1 MGSIP
6 WGKHGGTG
14 RNEEVATTIGDL
26 AAIGLIID
34 GEVVRGEKGTY
45 PVLNPARPAEVV
57 ADAPRASVDQV
68 DRAVRSANHAQS
80 GWAALPRAERAALV
94 CRATQ
99 AAAALV
105 DSTELAALLTRE
117 HGKVL
122 WESQFDAGTIG
133 GMGAAFAP
141 LVDDALAERTWS
153 DGQRVNRVVR
163 EPLGVVAAILP
174 FNWPLSVLANKA
186 LPALLVGNSV
196 VVKTPPTCPMAVLAL
211 TSALARELPPGVL
224 NAVNG
229 PGPELGQALVNHAG
243 VGMVSL
249 TGGVDTGRA
258 VMSQASL
265 ALTPLVLELGGN
277 DPAILAPDVEID
289 ADLADR
295 LFDAAFITSGQVCTA
310 IKRVYVRQDKYDAL
324 IEVLVERASREVVGD
339 GLTEGV
345 TMGPVHHEAGLRRI
359 EAMLI
364 QAAGLGATIHRPAS
378 MRPEDAEAA
387 GYFVSPAIV
396 EGAPDHSD
404 IVTHEQFGPA
414 LPVLAYSDI
423 NDAVARGNDSSFG
436 LGASIW
442 TDDEALVADVAGRLQ
457 AGTIFVNSH
466 GPGAMDFRA
475 PFGGWKQSGFGL
487 ELGTEGM
494 LAFTRP
500 KAILGSP
507 AKVQ

>member
-1 MGSIP
+1 M
-6 WGKHGGTG
+6 
-14 RNEEVATTIGDL
+14 TIDDG

-34 GEVVRGEKGTY
+34 GEVVRGDGGTY
-45 PVLNPARPAEVV
+45 PVHNPARPAEVV
-57 ADAPRASVDQV
+57 FDAPTASTEQV
-68 DRAVRSANHAQS
+68 DRAVESARHAQL

-94 CRATQ
+94 CKATQ
-99 AAAALV
+99 SAATLV
-105 DSTELAALLTRE
+105 ESAGLAALLTRE

-141 LVDDALAERTWS
+141 LVDDALAERTWI

-186 LPALLVGNSV
+186 LPALLVGNTV
-196 VVKTPPTCPMAVLAL
+196 VVKTPPTCPTAVLAL
-211 TSALARELPPGVL
+211 AAALAGALPPGVL
-224 NAVNG
+224 NTING
-229 PGPELGQALVNHAG
+229 PGPEIGQTLVNHAG
-243 VGMVSL
+243 VGVVSL

-258 VMSQASL
+258 VMSQA
-265 ALTPLVLELGGN
+265 AKGLTPLVLELGGN

-289 ADLADR
+289 ADLAGR

-310 IKRVYVRQDKYDAL
+310 IKRVYVPHGKVDSLVEA
-324 IEVLVERASREVVGD
+324 LVERASQELVGD

-345 TMGPVHHEAGLRRI
+345 TMGPVHHASGRRRV
-359 EAMLI
+359 ERMLE
-364 QAAGLGATIHRPAS
+364 QAAALGARVHRPAS
-378 MRPEDAEAA
+378 IRPEDAEGG

-396 EGAPDHSD
+396 EGAPDHAD
-404 IVTHEQFGPA
+404 IVAQEQFAPA
-414 LPVLAYSDI
+414 LPVLGYADI
-423 NDAVARGNDSSFG
+423 GEAIARGNDSSFG

-442 TDDEALVADVAGRLQ
+442 TDDETLAADVADRLQ
-457 AGTIFVNSH
+457 AGTVFVNSH

-500 KAILGSP
+500 KAILGG
-507 AKVQ
+507 AMRRQ

>member
-1 MGSIP
+1 
-6 WGKHGGTG
+6 
-14 RNEEVATTIGDL
+14 
-26 AAIGLIID
+26 
-34 GEVVRGEKGTY
+34 
-45 PVLNPARPAEVV
+45 
-57 ADAPRASVDQV
+57 
-68 DRAVRSANHAQS
+68 
-80 GWAALPRAERAALV
+80 
-94 CRATQ
+94 
-99 AAAALV
+99 
-105 DSTELAALLTRE
+105 
-117 HGKVL
+117 
-122 WESQFDAGTIG
+122 
-133 GMGAAFAP
+133 MGAAFAP
-141 LVDDALAERTWS
+141 LVDDALAEQIWS

-186 LPALLVGNSV
+186 LPALLVGNTV
-196 VVKTPPTCPMAVLAL
+196 VVKTPPTCPTAVLAL

-229 PGPELGQALVNHAG
+229 SGPELGQALVNHAG

-277 DPAILAPDVEID
+277 DPAILGPDVEID
-289 ADLADR
+289 ADLTDR

-310 IKRVYVRQDKYDAL
+310 IKRIYVPQDKYDSL
-324 IEVLVERASREVVGD
+324 IEALVERASREVVGD
-339 GLTEGV
+339 GLAEGV
-345 TMGPVHHEAGLRRI
+345 TMGPVHHEAGLRRV
-359 EAMLI
+359 EAMLD
-364 QAAGLGATIHRPAS
+364 QAAALGAKVHRPAS
-378 MRPEDAEAA
+378 MRREDRDGA

-396 EGAPDHSD
+396 EGAPDHAD
-404 IVTHEQFGPA
+404 IVGQEQFAPA
-414 LPVLAYSDI
+414 LPVLAYADI
-423 NDAVARGNDSSFG
+423 DEAVARGNDSLFG

-442 TDDEALVADVAGRLQ
+442 TDDEALAADVAGRLQ
-457 AGTIFVNSH
+457 VGTVFVNSH

-494 LAFTRP
+494 LAFTRL

-507 AKVQ
+507 PRSSDA